1 MKRIPF
7 TDLHF
12 RARIYRKIFPQRD
25 QLRRNND
32 KDKQSAGADESRP
45 RLKRYLTTLMQLCD
59 RLPSSPGKTRMFPI
73 IFSLSSFV
81 VALYVVSRVLRKHYL
96 LASQGSLAVLGKLD
110 VTRWNCA
117 LNCAALQIFGE
128 RFDPPAVRSVK
139 QDAEVKTSTT
149 YIFYAF
155 DQVSETRRKN
165 FQMFIQWKKSLS
177 KSSKDLF
184 RGFILFLQLSLRLSL
199 INWSFIDSSIYLF
212 IREYIHFPFLFERL
226 NFFRKFFFSN
236 V

>member
-1 MKRIPF
+1 
-7 TDLHF
+7 
-12 RARIYRKIFPQRD
+12 
-25 QLRRNND
+25 
-32 KDKQSAGADESRP
+32 
-45 RLKRYLTTLMQLCD
+45 MQLCD

-149 YIFYAF
+149 YIFYAL
-155 DQVSETRRKN
+155 TRWVKPGE
-165 FQMFIQWKKSLS
+165 K
-177 KSSKDLF
+177 
-184 RGFILFLQLSLRLSL
+184 
-199 INWSFIDSSIYLF
+199 
-212 IREYIHFPFLFERL
+212 E
-226 NFFRKFFFSN
+226 FSN
-236 V
+236 VYSMEEEFIKVVEGFISRFHSFLAIEFEIITYQLLVKLITWIYCNYFSNFY

>member
-1 MKRIPF
+1 
-7 TDLHF
+7 
-12 RARIYRKIFPQRD
+12 
-25 QLRRNND
+25 
-32 KDKQSAGADESRP
+32 
-45 RLKRYLTTLMQLCD
+45 MQLCD

-96 LASQGSLAVLGKLD
+96 LASQGSLAVVGKLD

-149 YIFYAF
+149 YIFHAL
-155 DQVSETRRKN
+155 TRWVKPGEKEFSN
-165 FQMFIQWKKSLS
+165 VYSMEEESLS
-177 KSSKDLF
+177 KFSRKK
-184 RGFILFLQLSLRLSL
+184 
-199 INWSFIDSSIYLF
+199 SFYQSRRRIY
-212 IREYIHFPFLFERL
+212 FEVS
-226 NFFRKFFFSN
+226 FFSCN
-236 V
+236 WNYHLSIACEVNYMDILKLFF

>member
-1 MKRIPF
+1 
-7 TDLHF
+7 
-12 RARIYRKIFPQRD
+12 
-25 QLRRNND
+25 
-32 KDKQSAGADESRP
+32 
-45 RLKRYLTTLMQLCD
+45 MQLCD

-96 LASQGSLAVLGKLD
+96 LASQGSLAVVGKLD

-149 YIFYAF
+149 YIFYAL
-155 DQVSETRRKN
+155 TRWVKLGE
-165 FQMFIQWKKSLS
+165 K
-177 KSSKDLF
+177 
-184 RGFILFLQLSLRLSL
+184 
-199 INWSFIDSSIYLF
+199 
-212 IREYIHFPFLFERL
+212 E
-226 NFFRKFFFSN
+226 FSN
-236 V
+236 VYSMEEEFIKVVEGFISRFHSFPAIEFEIITYQLLVKLITWIYCNYFSNFY